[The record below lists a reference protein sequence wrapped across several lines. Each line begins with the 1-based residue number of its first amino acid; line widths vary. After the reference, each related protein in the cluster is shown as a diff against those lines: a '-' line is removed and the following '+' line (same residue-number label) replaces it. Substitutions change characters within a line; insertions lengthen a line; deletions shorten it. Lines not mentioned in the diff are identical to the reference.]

1 MLPLP
6 GQKPNK
12 KPALGRVLWVFLD
25 YLKVFDGGEEED
37 RTPDLRIANAAL
49 SQLSYPPDVGAI
61 LYHPE
66 SLIKASA
73 PTGTDTM
80 KPCL

>member
-1 MLPLP
+1 
-6 GQKPNK
+6 
-12 KPALGRVLWVFLD
+12 
-25 YLKVFDGGEEED
+25 
-37 RTPDLRIANAAL
+37 
-49 SQLSYPPDVGAI
+49 VGAI

-66 SLIKASA
+66 SLIKANA